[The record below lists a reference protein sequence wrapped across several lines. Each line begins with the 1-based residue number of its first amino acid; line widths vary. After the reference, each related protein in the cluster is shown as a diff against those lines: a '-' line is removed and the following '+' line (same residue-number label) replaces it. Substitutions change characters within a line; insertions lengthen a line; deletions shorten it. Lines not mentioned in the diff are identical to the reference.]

1 MPDKKD
7 TFTFWLGCSSVYLDT
22 WLLYGIPASRMTMR
36 SPAKLV
42 LDNGFVAHNSI
53 SVAITEAQ
61 RDVQRL
67 NHEGSYYPLVTQITL
82 PDKFV
87 PYQPQLN
94 LLMRNI
100 DPDRNF
106 EAEFLLMRDKK
117 MVPSAEIFAG
127 NVRSELGIG
136 EDECDSVVTNLM
148 RNIYEAYL
156 MMKLDEWKLRQVITD
171 RTKVNYLDMDEQKK
185 GYLRSLPVLYSLESR
200 NRSLD
205 LLLHNWSALI
215 STLQIKNVSII
226 SSNLELGHIVPFIF
240 QVVGI
245 TQQIDRAEGV
255 PIYKHIWRLQKCYG
269 GITSEFRNT
278 WAKDTGGAEIAWSK
292 R

>member
-1 MPDKKD
+1 
-7 TFTFWLGCSSVYLDT
+7 
-22 WLLYGIPASRMTMR
+22 MTMR

-148 RNIYEAYL
+148 RGIYEAHL
-156 MMKLDEWKLRQVITD
+156 MMKIDEWKLRQALTEK
-171 RTKVNYLDMDEQKK
+171 TMVNYLDMDEEKK
-185 GYLRSLPVLYSLESR
+185 QYVRSLPVLYSLLP
-200 NRSLD
+200 RSKALD
-205 LLLHNWSALI
+205 VVLYNWSELI
-215 STLQIKNVSII
+215 SQLQIKKVSII

-240 QVVGI
+240 QVISVSK
-245 TQQIDRAEGV
+245 QVDRAEGV
-255 PIYKHIWRLQKCYG
+255 PIYKHIWRLKKCYG
-269 GITSEFRNT
+269 GISSEFLNT
-278 WAKDTGGAEIAWSK
+278 WAKDTGGAEIEWRKA
-292 R
+292 